1 MLVICMVHLTCL
13 VSPANNTV
21 LVSTTV
27 DRIQRD
33 RCTKSKIMSFTVGLQ
48 AFQLESLLQS
58 REVVFLNLILSKK
71 SALHL
76 FLDFSSKLPSGSA
89 MLLYPYE
96 DFLS

>member
-1 MLVICMVHLTCL
+1 MVHLTCL

-33 RCTKSKIMSFTVGLQ
+33 RCSKSKIMSFTVSLQ

-58 REVVFLNLILSKK
+58 HEVVFLNWILSKK
-71 SALHL
+71 SALRL
-76 FLDFSSKLPSGSA
+76 FLDVSSKLPSGSA